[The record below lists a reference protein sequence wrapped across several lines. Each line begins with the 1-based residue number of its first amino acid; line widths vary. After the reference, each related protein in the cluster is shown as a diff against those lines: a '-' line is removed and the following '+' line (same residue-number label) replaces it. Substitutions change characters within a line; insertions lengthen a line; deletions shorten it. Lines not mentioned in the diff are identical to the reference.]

1 MSKSG
6 LLQGKPTNLVV
17 NGCQN
22 SAAFGLA
29 NHRSPAGVDVG
40 RSPKARRWAIS
51 EAPMIRNYKVSPSA
65 ANLLFN
71 RLALSPFQQTLLP
84 LSCRSSGSPKMA
96 SNESIKSGNEEQLKP
111 IFEQKR
117 VLRSSVR
124 KALKAMDPSLRS
136 HEDNAIQSIVLEAP
150 WFKSSQRLCA
160 YVSCSAL
167 REVDTSRL
175 LSETLQHP
183 PKDGYP
189 KKIYV
194 PRVEDKNSH
203 MRMFNISRMDDLIA
217 NSMNILEPAPVD
229 GDGNQREDVMQT
241 KDPIDLLLLPGLAF
255 DKSGRRL
262 GRGGGYYDTF
272 LKNYQELAKA
282 RNWKQPLLVA
292 LSYSVQIMDEGIIP
306 LTPNDV
312 LVDAL
317 VTPSGVIP
325 ISPAGL
331 DKMKAHHAE
340 VMISHWK
347 SSFQMR

>member
-1 MSKSG
+1 MVKYQ
-6 LLQGKPTNLVV
+6 LLQGNRTNLPV
-17 NGCQN
+17 NGFQN
-22 SAAFGLA
+22 STTGFRLT
-29 NHRSPAGVDVG
+29 NQLSPAGVHLG
-40 RSPKARRWAIS
+40 RSPKPQKWAIS
-51 EAPMIRNYKVSPSA
+51 EAPMLRNYKPLLPIA
-65 ANLLFN
+65 ANSLFN
-71 RLALSPFQQTLLP
+71 HIQSSAFQQSLPP
-84 LSCRSSGSPKMA
+84 LSRFSSGYPKMA
-96 SNESIKSGNEEQLKP
+96 TNESIKPENEDQLKH
-111 IFEQKR
+111 IFDQKR

-124 KALKAMDPSLRS
+124 KALKAMDPSFRS
-136 HEDNAIQSIVLEAP
+136 QEDNVIQSIVLEAP

-175 LSETLQHP
+175 LSEILQHP
-183 PKDGYP
+183 PKDGHS

-229 GDGNQREDVMQT
+229 GDGNEREDVMQT
-241 KDPIDLLLLPGLAF
+241 KDPIDLFLLPGLAF

-317 VTPSGVIP
+317 VSPSGVIP
-325 ISPAGL
+325 ISSAGL
-331 DKMKAHHAE
+331 DKMK
-340 VMISHWK
+340 V
-347 SSFQMR
+347 

>member
-6 LLQGKPTNLVV
+6 LLQGKPTNLLV

-22 SAAFGLA
+22 SAAFGLM

-51 EAPMIRNYKVSPSA
+51 EAPMIRNYKVLPSA

-111 IFEQKR
+111 IFEKKR

-136 HEDNAIQSIVLEAP
+136 HEGTDCLLIFNDLLRSSENINRIHRTIDCVSSSDVDESPLSTCYSDNAIQSIVLEAP

-183 PKDGYP
+183 PKG
-189 KKIYV
+189 V
-194 PRVEDKNSH
+194 FLNSLPTYCSIL
-203 MRMFNISRMDDLIA
+203 MRYLKFHGSVWQHLIK
-217 NSMNILEPAPVD
+217 PVKLN
-229 GDGNQREDVMQT
+229 G
-241 KDPIDLLLLPGLAF
+241 
-255 DKSGRRL
+255 
-262 GRGGGYYDTF
+262 
-272 LKNYQELAKA
+272 
-282 RNWKQPLLVA
+282 
-292 LSYSVQIMDEGIIP
+292 
-306 LTPNDV
+306 
-312 LVDAL
+312 
-317 VTPSGVIP
+317 
-325 ISPAGL
+325 
-331 DKMKAHHAE
+331 
-340 VMISHWK
+340 
-347 SSFQMR
+347 SFYI